1 MPMMP
6 DDLEKKMKQTVF
18 NELKKQFLPAAS
30 KGQNYGPIAT
40 EHLEKIAT
48 AVSKIA
54 KDIVMEIT
62 KNAEVTPGIQVVGSG
77 GGVPGPMSG
86 ATVSTGKIT

>member
-6 DDLEKKMKQTVF
+6 DLLEQKMKQTVF
-18 NELKKQFLPAAS
+18 NELKKQFMPAAS
-30 KGQNYGPIAT
+30 KGDSYPPVAT
-40 EHLEKIAT
+40 EYLEKIAT

-62 KNAEVTPGIQVVGSG
+62 TNADVTAGIPVATVGS
-77 GGVPGPMSG
+77 PAAQAG
-86 ATVSTGKIT
+86 ATTAPGKIM